1 MDSRS
6 ENHGADHSDEER
18 YGRIL
23 RRISRPMTAG
33 PAPDGGQALLVGHDS
48 QPASRAAVRYAADL
62 AVRLGAH
69 LHVVHVVDLSDT
81 PIDADAADWEERAR
95 ETLESLQE
103 DAGQLLEGFDVG
115 WTYHAC
121 HGDPAELLSRVAEEH
136 GVMLIA
142 VGATSRGMARR
153 FMEGGSVARRLMRR
167 HAIPVLVVPAPEGD
181 DDQQP
186 EGTVD

>member
-1 MDSRS
+1 VNTRS
-6 ENHGADHSDEER
+6 DRHDDEER

-23 RRISRPMTAG
+23 RRISQPMTAG
-33 PAPDGGQALLVGHDS
+33 PHPDGGPALLVGHDS

-62 AVRLGAH
+62 AVRLGAY

-81 PIDADAADWEERAR
+81 PIDADSADWEDRAR
-95 ETLESLQE
+95 NALEGLQE
-103 DAGQLLEGFDVG
+103 DARNLLADFEVG

-121 HGDPAELLSRVAEEH
+121 HGDPAELLFRVAEEH

-167 HAIPVLVVPAPEGD
+167 HGIPVLVVPAPDDPDDQDGED
-181 DDQQP
+181 DDSCA
-186 EGTVD
+186 